1 MKIQT
6 EITLKIEVELDYI
19 PGRPAPA
26 CSNPSDPRF
35 SDPGDDPEL
44 QVTAIKLLTDD
55 GEIAI
60 PENIR
65 DEIELMFYD
74 DFINQANREWEDA
87 MSWDMAEQSYY
98 NSMDLCI

>member
-6 EITLKIEVELDYI
+6 EITLKVEVELDYI
-19 PGRPAPA
+19 PRRPAPA
-26 CSNPSDPRF
+26 CRNPSDPCF

-44 QVTAIKLLTDD
+44 QVKAIKLLTDG

-65 DEIELMFYD
+65 DEIESMFYD
-74 DFINQANREWEDA
+74 DFIDQAEREWDES
-87 MSWDMAEQSYY
+87 MSWDMAEQEYY
-98 NSMDLCI
+98 NSMEV